1 MLSFY
6 WIKQK
11 NKAIALRSQA
21 QNVLDDLGG
30 IARIEFIPAIVDGLP
45 PASNITQIVS
55 TSTDIYMLDGVS
67 GQVLRAILTGKGFEM
82 DPTFSCAPGPFGSYI
97 VDPFVDITLVPKGNS
112 LDASLVALDG
122 RGNIVY
128 CGPGVMA
135 TSMTLTPPDSGWG
148 KVKAITLDGSR
159 LYVMDIESN
168 SIWVYMGGI
177 GAFINKPYNFFDIGN
192 PPMQDALDFSVN
204 GNDLYMLHQDGHMTS
219 CLYSD
224 ILGSPTK
231 CKDPIPYVITVNG
244 GEKKPVVVPN
254 TTFTHLQYSQPPDPS
269 IYLLDATGQSLYHF
283 SLRMTL
289 QKKLSMQ
296 TGDPFKLNGKTA
308 TAFSVNPGKVMFIAF
323 GNKIY
328 QGIEP

>member
-1 MLSFY
+1 
-6 WIKQK
+6 
-11 NKAIALRSQA
+11 
-21 QNVLDDLGG
+21 
-30 IARIEFIPAIVDGLP
+30 
-45 PASNITQIVS
+45 
-55 TSTDIYMLDGVS
+55 
-67 GQVLRAILTGKGFEM
+67 
-82 DPTFSCAPGPFGSYI
+82 
-97 VDPFVDITLVPKGNS
+97 
-112 LDASLVALDG
+112 
-122 RGNIVY
+122 
-128 CGPGVMA
+128 
-135 TSMTLTPPDSGWG
+135 
-148 KVKAITLDGSR
+148 
-159 LYVMDIESN
+159 
-168 SIWVYMGGI
+168 
-177 GAFINKPYNFFDIGN
+177 
-192 PPMQDALDFSVN
+192 MQDALDFSVN

-254 TTFTHLQYSQPPDPS
+254 TTFTQLQYSQPPDPS
-269 IYLLDATGQSLYHF
+269 IYLLDASGQSLYHF

-308 TAFSVNPGKVMFIAF
+308 TAFAVNPGKVMFIAF